1 MSDTYTN
8 IQLQPAKTAV
18 SPLLLFSGVLALL
31 LLISEVVWLPRMT
44 RIEVGGVER
53 SLPELEAYRM
63 DLQARIMQAED
74 ERDAF
79 LLPVRDVS
87 FLQAI
92 AWKQAQEDLVSLE
105 ESLRHAA
112 TKLTDP
118 AEMVF
123 ASIELRP
130 ADKQLV
136 VKGDVRGVGPGSM
149 TMLAQ
154 FLEEVKGLPNV
165 ASLTPPSFVRI
176 DDPTIGFH
184 SPFIFTVTLR

>member
-8 IQLQPAKTAV
+8 IQLQPKKTAV

-31 LLISEVVWLPRMT
+31 LLISEVAWLPRMT

-53 SLPELEAYRM
+53 SLPELEAYRR
-63 DLQARIMQAED
+63 DLQARITQAED

-79 LLPVRDVS
+79 LLPVRDIP
-87 FLQAI
+87 FLQAT

-105 ESLRHAA
+105 ESLRRAA
-112 TKLTDP
+112 TKLADP
-118 AEMVF
+118 AEVVF

-130 ADKQLV
+130 VDKQLV

-154 FLEEVKGLPNV
+154 FLEEVKRLPSV
-165 ASLTPPSFVRI
+165 ESLTPPSFVRV

-184 SPFIFTVTLR
+184 SPFTFTVTLR